1 MSAFPSLPW
10 TLSSKE
16 SWIDDRQTERA
27 SNGALRG
34 RAFYAAKKKA
44 FELSFA
50 VLSAAEK
57 SLIEAHYDANRTG
70 DFTFTWRDGMTYTV
84 AYAKDG
90 VKLEPVAGAYWS
102 GTVGLEQV

>member
-10 TLSSKE
+10 SLSSKE
-16 SWIDDRQTERA
+16 GWVDDRQFERA

-34 RAFYAAKKKA
+34 RAFYAAKKKT

-57 SLIEAHYDANRTG
+57 SVIEAHYDANRTAAF
-70 DFTFTWRDGMTYTV
+70 DFTWRDGVTYSV
-84 AYAKDG
+84 GYGKDS